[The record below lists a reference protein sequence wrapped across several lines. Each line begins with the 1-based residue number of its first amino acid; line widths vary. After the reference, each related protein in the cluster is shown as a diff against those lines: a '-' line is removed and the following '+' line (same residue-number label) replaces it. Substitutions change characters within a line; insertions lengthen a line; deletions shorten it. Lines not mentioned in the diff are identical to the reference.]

1 MAEVLCQEMLAS
13 AWLFVDEFYDP
24 EKIIALFA
32 LQFSHL

>member
-1 MAEVLCQEMLAS
+1 MAEVLCQEMLAL
-13 AWLFVDEFYDP
+13 AWLFVEFYDP